1 MQSFQKVGV
10 SEADLV
16 QLCRDLFEELVNR
29 LALLRPVHK
38 SVSLH
43 AEFVIGAQE
52 LDIDVSFGTAEVEV
66 LQFETSSHVVELGY
80 TRDLDVVVERCK
92 SFCVYD
98 LFLLETEECDSKEDE
113 DHEHD

>member
-16 QLCRDLFEELVNR
+16 ELYRDLFEELVNR

-52 LDIDVSFGTAEVEV
+52 LDIDVSFGTAKVEV
-66 LQFETSSHVVELGY
+66 LQLQTSSHIVELGY
-80 TRDLDVVVERCK
+80 SRDLDVVVERCK
-92 SFCVYD
+92 PFRVYD
-98 LFLLETEECDSKEDE
+98 LFLLEAKECDS
-113 DHEHD
+113 

>member
-1 MQSFQKVGV
+1 MQSFQKVGI

-16 QLCRDLFEELVNR
+16 QLYRNLLEELVNR

-38 SVSLH
+38 SVGLH

-66 LQFETSSHVVELGY
+66 LQFQTSSHIVELSY
-80 TRDLDVVVERCK
+80 PRDLDVVVERCK
-92 SFCVYD
+92 PFRVYD
-98 LFLLETEECDSKEDE
+98 LFLLETEERDGKEDE
-113 DHEHD
+113 DHEHN